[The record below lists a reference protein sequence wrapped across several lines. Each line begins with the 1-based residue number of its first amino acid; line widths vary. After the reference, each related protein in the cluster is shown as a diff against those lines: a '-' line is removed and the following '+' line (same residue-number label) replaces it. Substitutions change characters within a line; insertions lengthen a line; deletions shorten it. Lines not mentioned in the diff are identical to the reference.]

1 MDKKYL
7 EDLLLKMTLDEKISQ
22 MMQLS
27 PIFFKGTEMQG
38 EITGPMEELHLTEEI
53 IRNAGSVLGSSSKKD
68 MLQIQEAHMETNR
81 LGIPLIF
88 MADIIHGHKTIFP
101 IPLALGASFSEEIV
115 GEMARVSALEAS
127 ASGHHVT
134 FSPMVDLVRDPR
146 WGRVMESTG
155 EDPYL
160 NSRLGA
166 AMVKG
171 YQGENLLEDHT
182 RLAACVK
189 HFAAYGA
196 PQGGREYH
204 TVDMSMREFY
214 QNYLPA
220 YKAALEAG
228 AKMVMTSFNVLDG
241 VPATMNKWLNRDVL
255 RKELGFSGVLI
266 SDWGAVKE
274 VMNHG
279 TAANTKEAAKGAVLA
294 GVDLEMMT
302 ECYITSLKALVES
315 GEVAESLVDE
325 AVMRM
330 LVLKN
335 DLGLFE
341 DPYRGLKVSERTGDI
356 LSARN
361 RQAARRVATESAV
374 LLKNNQNIL
383 PLSTDQK
390 VAFIGPLAE
399 SKDVLGGWVVYGEK
413 SDAVSIYDAF
423 SEKFSETK
431 FVPTDYE
438 TISEADYKRAE
449 DAAKDADVIVLC
461 VGEKSEWSG
470 EAASLATI
478 RLPEAQYELCKRIAA
493 ANSSVVT
500 VLFNG
505 RPLDIKE
512 LVQNSEAVL
521 DVFFPGTEAGNA
533 IFDLLT
539 GKVNPSGKLSM
550 TIPQTTGQIPIFYNE
565 LRTGRPKTEQNA
577 GEKYLS
583 QYLDIPNEPLFPFG
597 FGLSYTHFT
606 LTDIKMKKEIA
617 VGESLTV
624 DVTIQN
630 TGECAGSEVVQ
641 VYLFDVTA
649 SVSRPQKELK
659 AFQKVYLESG
669 EKTTLSFILNE
680 KDFSFYLPD
689 LKIVQ
694 EEGIHHVFVGT
705 SSCDAKSFEV
715 RVVR

>member
-1 MDKKYL
+1 MNNNQL
-7 EDLLLKMTLDEKISQ
+7 EDLLKKMTLDEKISQ

-27 PIFFKGTEMQG
+27 PIFFEGTEMQG
-38 EITGPMEELHLTEEI
+38 EITGPMEELNLTESI
-53 IRNAGSVLGSSSKKD
+53 IQNAGSVLGSSSKKD
-68 MLQIQEAHMETNR
+68 MLQIQEAHMKTNR

-101 IPLALGASFSEEIV
+101 IPLALGASFSEEMAR
-115 GEMARVSALEAS
+115 EMARVSALEAT

-166 AMVKG
+166 AMVHG
-171 YQGENLLEDHT
+171 YQGENLREDYTH
-182 RLAACVK
+182 LAACVK

-204 TVDMSMREFY
+204 TVDMSKREFY

-228 AKMVMTSFNVLDG
+228 AKMVMTSFNVLEG

-255 RKELGFSGVLI
+255 RQELGFSGVLI

-274 VMNHG
+274 VINHG
-279 TAANTKEAAKGAVLA
+279 TAEDTKEAAKGALLA

-302 ECYITSLKALVES
+302 ECFITNLKELVET
-315 GEVAESLVDE
+315 GEVAEELLDE

-330 LVLKN
+330 LVLKEE
-335 DLGLFE
+335 LGLFE
-341 DPYRGLKVSERTGDI
+341 DPYRGLKQDSRGEDI
-356 LSARN
+356 LSDRN
-361 RQAARRVATESAV
+361 RQVARRVATESAV
-374 LLKNNQNIL
+374 LLKNNSNML
-383 PLSTDQK
+383 PLALDK
-390 VAFIGPLAE
+390 KIALIGPLAE
-399 SKDVLGGWVVYGEK
+399 SKDVLGGWVVYGEQK
-413 SDAVSIYDAF
+413 DAVSIADAF
-423 SEKFSETK
+423 PGHFSATEI
-431 FVPTDYE
+431 VSTDYE
-438 TISEADYKRAE
+438 HISETVFQKAE
-449 DAAKDADVIVLC
+449 EVAKNADVVVLC

-478 RLPEAQYELCKRIAA
+478 RLPEAQYELAKRVAK
-493 ANSSVVT
+493 ANSAVVT

-505 RPLDIKE
+505 RPLDIHD
-512 LVQNSEAVL
+512 LIDHSEAFL

-533 IFDLLT
+533 ILDLLT
-539 GKVNPSGKLSM
+539 GEVNPSGKLSM

-597 FGLSYTHFT
+597 FGLSYTNFT
-606 LTDIKMKKEIA
+606 LSDVEVANQIA
-617 VGESLTV
+617 LSDTLHVKVTV
-624 DVTIQN
+624 QN
-630 TGECAGSEVVQ
+630 TGECAGSEVIQ
-641 VYLFDVTA
+641 VYLQDVTA
-649 SVSRPQKELK
+649 SVSRPLKELK
-659 AFQKVYLESG
+659 AFQKVRLEPG
-669 EKTTLSFILNE
+669 EKTTLSFALTKE
-680 KDFSFYLPD
+680 DFSFYLPD
-689 LKIVQ
+689 LRRVQ
-694 EEGIHHVFVGT
+694 EAGLHRLFIGT
-705 SSCDAKSFEV
+705 SSVDVKSFEV

>member
-1 MDKKYL
+1 MDKNQL
-7 EDLLLKMTLDEKISQ
+7 EDLLGKMTLDEKISQ

-38 EITGPMEELHLTEEI
+38 EITGPMEELNLTESI
-53 IRNAGSVLGSSSKKD
+53 IQNAGSVLGSSSKKD
-68 MLQIQEAHMETNR
+68 MLQIQEEHMKTNR
-81 LGIPLIF
+81 LGIPLVF

-101 IPLALGASFSEEIV
+101 IPLALGASFSEEV
-115 GEMARVSALEAS
+115 ASEMARVSALEAT

-155 EDPYL
+155 EDPHL

-166 AMVKG
+166 AMVRG
-171 YQGENLLEDHT
+171 YQGGNLQEDYT

-204 TVDMSMREFY
+204 TVDMSKREFY

-220 YKAALEAG
+220 YQAALEAG
-228 AKMVMTSFNVLDG
+228 AKMVMTSFNVLEG

-255 RKELGFSGVLI
+255 RQELGFSGVLI

-274 VMNHG
+274 VINHG
-279 TAANTKEAAKGAVLA
+279 TAADTKEAAKGALLA

-302 ECYITSLKALVES
+302 ECFITNLKELVET
-315 GEVAESLVDE
+315 GEVSEGLLDE

-330 LVLKN
+330 LVLKEE
-335 DLGLFE
+335 LGLFK
-341 DPYRGLKVSERTGDI
+341 DPYRGLKRDSRSGDI
-356 LSARN
+356 LSDENRQVARN
-361 RQAARRVATESAV
+361 VAHESAV
-374 LLKNNQNIL
+374 LLKNNANIL
-383 PLSTDQK
+383 PLAFNQK
-390 VAFIGPLAE
+390 IALIGPLAD
-399 SKDVLGGWVVYGEK
+399 SQDVLGGWVVYGEQK
-413 SDAVSIYDAF
+413 DAVSMADAF
-423 SEKFSETK
+423 SGKFSATEI
-431 FVPTDYE
+431 VSTDYE
-438 TISEADYKRAE
+438 QISENVLQEAE
-449 DAAKDADVIVLC
+449 TAAKNADVVVLC

-478 RLPEAQYELCKRIAA
+478 RLPEAQYELAKRVAK
-493 ANSSVVT
+493 ANSAVVT

-505 RPLDIKE
+505 RPLDIHD
-512 LVQNSEAVL
+512 LVDHSEAVL

-539 GKVNPSGKLSM
+539 GEVNPSGKLSM

-565 LRTGRPKTEQNA
+565 LRTGRPKTAQNA

-597 FGLSYTHFT
+597 FGLSYTNFV
-606 LTDIKMKKEIA
+606 LSEMEVADEIA
-617 VGESLTV
+617 LADTLHVKVTV
-624 DVTIQN
+624 QN
-630 TGECAGSEVVQ
+630 TGECAGSEVIQ
-641 VYLFDVTA
+641 VYLQDITA
-649 SVSRPQKELK
+649 SVSRPLKELK
-659 AFQKVYLESG
+659 AFQKVRLEPG
-669 EKTTLSFILNE
+669 EKTTLSFALTKE
-680 KDFSFYLPD
+680 DFSFYLPD
-689 LKIVQ
+689 LTVAQ
-694 EEGIHHVFVGT
+694 EAGLHRVFIGT
-705 SSCDAKSFEV
+705 SSVDVKSFEV